1 MLIKQNSP
9 LLPRNLA
16 LGTFG
21 NTAWKTKFSFSRRPK
36 KMVFLK
42 KIALEYDLSCIVGKD
57 HVSFPNKMILHLR
70 RKMKGDLSQKKY
82 TKIWHFIQIFW
93 KDGLFKKGRRW
104 DMIFLVLSGKMVFF
118 PWKHDIF
125 PLGRKWEMTFS
136 RNTWKYD
143 IFCVHVRVLQT

>member
-70 RKMKGDLSQKKY
+70 RKMKGDLSQKNTRKY
-82 TKIWHFIQIFW
+82 DI
-93 KDGLFKKGRRW
+93 LFK
-104 DMIFLVLSGKMVFF
+104 FSEKMVFS
-118 PWKHDIF
+118 KRA
-125 PLGRKWEMTFS
+125 GGGT
-136 RNTWKYD
+136 
-143 IFCVHVRVLQT
+143 